1 MLALTFYWNT
11 FLILSIILLLYLRIR
26 SIRTPVH
33 FFTSKKE
40 PMVIAHRGG
49 RGLWPENTLFAFHN
63 AQQLGVDAIELD
75 TQRTKDGV
83 FIVMHDATVDR
94 TTNGSGHVCD
104 FTFEEIHTLDAGYRW
119 TTDEKTFPFR
129 GKGISIPTLESVL
142 QQFPTMKLNI
152 EIKECDPDAAN
163 ALLELIAKYNA
174 AERVLIGSFFT
185 RVVIRTR
192 TLSPHIAT
200 SAGRAEIT
208 KFFAL
213 QLLGLARFYALPVH
227 ALEVPEYEGNLRVV
241 SQRFIKAAL
250 RRNALPVY
258 VWTVNEKDKM
268 RQLLNMGVRGLISDY
283 PDRALEVVQ
292 AFAEKRGKS
301 VSVDDAR
308 TGDDLRQS

>member
-1 MLALTFYWNT
+1 MLALSFYWNT
-11 FLILSIILLLYLRIR
+11 FIIIPIILIIYLRL
-26 SIRTPVH
+26 RTIKTPAH

-63 AQQLGVDAIELD
+63 AAKLGVDAIEFD
-75 TQRTKDGV
+75 TQRSKDGV
-83 FIVMHDATVDR
+83 FVVMHDAAVDR
-94 TTNGSGHVCD
+94 TTNGKGNVGD
-104 FTFEEIHTLDAGYRW
+104 FTFEEIRKLDAGYRW
-119 TTDEKTFPFR
+119 TKDGETFPFR
-129 GKGISIPTLESVL
+129 GKGINIPTVEEVL
-142 QQFPTMKLNI
+142 QQFPDLKLNI

-163 ALLELIAKYNA
+163 ALLKLIAKYDA
-174 AERVLIGSFFT
+174 AERVMIGSFFT

-208 KFFAL
+208 KFFAM

-227 ALEVPEYEGNLRVV
+227 ALEVPEYEGNLKVV

-283 PDRALEVVQ
+283 PDRALEVV
-292 AFAEKRGKS
+292 AEFENSSAK
-301 VSVDDAR
+301 
-308 TGDDLRQS
+308 

>member
-1 MLALTFYWNT
+1 MLALSFYWNT
-11 FLILSIILLLYLRIR
+11 FIILSVILLLYLRIR
-26 SIRTPVH
+26 SIRTPEH

-63 AQQLGVDAIELD
+63 AAKLGVDAIEFD

-83 FIVMHDATVDR
+83 FVVMHDLAVDS
-94 TTNGSGHVCD
+94 TTDGTGNVRD
-104 FTFEEIHTLDAGYRW
+104 FTFEEIRKLDAGYRW
-119 TTDEKTFPFR
+119 TQDGKSFPFR
-129 GKGISIPTLESVL
+129 GKGINIPTVEEVL
-142 QQFPTMKLNI
+142 QQFPTLKLNI

-163 ALLELIAKYNA
+163 ALLRLIAKYNA
-174 AERVLIGSFFT
+174 AERVMIGSFFT

-227 ALEVPEYEGNLRVV
+227 ALEVPEYEGNLKVV

-250 RRNALPVY
+250 GRNALPVY

-268 RQLLNMGVRGLISDY
+268 RQLLNMGVRGLISDF
-283 PDRALEVVQ
+283 PDRALEEVA
-292 AFAEKRGKS
+292 AFAE
-301 VSVDDAR
+301 AR
-308 TGDDLRQS
+308 KK